1 MPHKANYTKNR
12 DNMKKIA
19 QIVPIVILALL
30 SSIIIFYKFNEV
42 PKKLFHDESDFLK
55 LALSLDGKAYTPYSE
70 LATGHSTLYFYT
82 VLGSLK
88 LFGINNFGLRFPSAI
103 FGVLNVILF
112 YLIMKYVFKQ
122 QNKFL
127 PFILTIL
134 FTTMHWYFNFAR
146 FSFEATFLLF
156 LELMSVLFFLRYFK
170 SNKAWDICLSAFFAG
185 LAYNSYT
192 PGRIF
197 FILIFGYFLIKSLKE
212 FKEIKRIILPTIIFI
227 VVISPL
233 TFYLMTHKDDRFDK
247 QFFLKNTEMAINEK
261 AVFLGQNIT
270 STTLMFINRGDM
282 NARHNYPGKPAINP
296 ILGVLALFGLIL
308 GIIKHRSGFNL
319 FFLGYFIISIIPP
332 ILTYPWENP
341 NMLRSF
347 AVIPSLVY
355 FMGNGLNYFLSLKF
369 NKKLILGV
377 IVLVLLASCIYELRT
392 YFIFQ
397 APIFDT
403 SS

>member
-1 MPHKANYTKNR
+1 
-12 DNMKKIA
+12 MKKIA

-88 LFGINNFGLRFPSAI
+88 LFGVNNFGLRFPSAL
-103 FGVLNVILF
+103 FGVLSVLIFYFILALSSREQSRNPF
-112 YLIMKYVFKQ
+112 RKY
-122 QNKFL
+122 L
-127 PFILTIL
+127 PFILTVV
-134 FTTMHWYFNFAR
+134 FATMHWFFNFAR
-146 FSFEATFLLF
+146 FSFEVTFLLF
-156 LELMSVLFFLRYFK
+156 LELMSILFFLRYFK

-197 FILIFGYFLIKSLKE
+197 FILLFGYLLIKSLKE
-212 FKEIKRIILPTIIFI
+212 FKGLKRIILPAIIFI

-247 QFFLKNTEMAINEK
+247 QFFLKNTEMTVNEK

-282 NARHNYPGKPAINP
+282 NARHNYPGKPALNP
-296 ILGVLALFGLIL
+296 ILGLLALFGLIL
-308 GIIKHRSGFNL
+308 AIIKYHSGFNL

-355 FMGNGLNYFLSLKF
+355 FIGNSLNYFLSLKF

-397 APIFDT
+397 APIFNT